1 METEKII
8 FRKVRNMSET
18 LSAASVFIRQ
28 NIILLS
34 KGIGFIAMPFFL
46 TGLVGYYLVLALV
59 IESSSNFSQGFEAM
73 GISYLFSLLVMLG
86 AVVLLAVIYELLVLY
101 IKRPDFTEI
110 TVKELAGQVYK
121 NLGIYLSTTFFLYV
135 LLVIAVFGLV
145 FALVAGMA
153 FIFGLAD
160 LNPVLGV
167 LGSLGL
173 LMLLTYPFVALS
185 FIYIVR
191 LVERKGFIDSVKRC
205 FQLIRGNWL
214 STLWL
219 YTVTLLVSFSIT
231 GLIPTFITGGA
242 IFLIDMFSWD
252 EAVFLLPVLGLLYTV
267 VTVII
272 NVVAMVVIALRYFSI
287 VEQTEGIGLI
297 RKIDLIGSFTPTP
310 PAVN

>member
-110 TVKELAGQVYK
+110 TVQELAGQVYK